1 MRDPRTDDRLEEFHL
16 WAGMERPRISWTN
29 IAVWG
34 GLVLLTIAFWAT
46 IAWAIVS
53 GWL

>member
-16 WAGMERPRISWTN
+16 WAGVEKRQRGGFAVAFVFCAAAVVAVL
-29 IAVWG
+29 IAVS
-34 GLVLLTIAFWAT
+34 AA
-46 IAWAIVS
+46 